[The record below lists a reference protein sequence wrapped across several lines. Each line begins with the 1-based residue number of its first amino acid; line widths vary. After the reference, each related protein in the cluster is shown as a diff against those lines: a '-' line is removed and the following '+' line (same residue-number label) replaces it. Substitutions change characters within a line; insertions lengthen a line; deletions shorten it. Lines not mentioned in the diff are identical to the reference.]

1 MAIEINL
8 EDVLF
13 SILVGSIPTVSML
26 LASFALMNLKVPPLI
41 EACFQNFCAGLILAA
56 VSLELLPLMSP
67 SSTTTP
73 FHSVAGTTV
82 GFILGV
88 AMINGVSELIDG
100 FENDTHGHAST
111 TSTVAKCDTSC
122 GKQPS
127 DNESDS
133 KNKSDVKLVYEMSPN
148 GSRRLP
154 WISSNMVA
162 VERSVE
168 MKERGSKNESS
179 KILAGSPKQFYGQGA
194 YARLNTSTSSS
205 HIDSLDPDCAGCA
218 EDGYDHEAI
227 LIAAVAI
234 ATPSHRAHIK
244 EHFVEIMNA
253 IEILERNTSGL
264 MMSNCELDLRQSEK
278 LAEEIDEEIHMLQY
292 RLDHTRR

>member
-1 MAIEINL
+1 
-8 EDVLF
+8 
-13 SILVGSIPTVSML
+13 ML

-67 SSTTTP
+67 SPTTTP
-73 FHSVAGTTV
+73 FNSVAGTTL

-88 AMINGVSELIDG
+88 TMINGVSQLIDG
-100 FENDTHGHAST
+100 FESEQHDHVRETNIVTKCVASC
-111 TSTVAKCDTSC
+111 S
-122 GKQPS
+122 GQRIG
-127 DNESDS
+127 NENNSQTEI
-133 KNKSDVKLVYEMSPN
+133 DVKPLYEMSPN

-154 WISSNMVA
+154 WMSSNMVA
-162 VERSVE
+162 MDHSGETKDRDN
-168 MKERGSKNESS
+168 KNESS
-179 KILAGSPKQFYGQGA
+179 KILTGSPKQFYGQGA
-194 YARLNTSTSSS
+194 SYALLNASTDST
-205 HIDSLDPDCAGCA
+205 HIESLDPDRAGCA

-253 IEILERNTSGL
+253 VVILERNTSRL
-264 MMSNCELDLRQSEK
+264 MKSNCPLELRQSEK

>member
-1 MAIEINL
+1 MAGELDL

-13 SILVGSIPTVSML
+13 SILIGSIPTASML

-73 FHSVAGTTV
+73 FHSVAGTTI

-100 FENDTHGHAST
+100 FENEAHDHVRK
-111 TSTVAKCDTSC
+111 TSNVAKCDASC
-122 GKQPS
+122 GMQPIVI
-127 DNESDS
+127 ESEPKIELDT
-133 KNKSDVKLVYEMSPN
+133 KPIYEMSPN

-154 WISSNMVA
+154 WVSSNIVA
-162 VERSVE
+162 ADRSVE
-168 MKERGSKNESS
+168 MKDRGSKNESS
-179 KILAGSPKQFYGQGA
+179 KILTGSPKQFYGQGA
-194 YARLNTSTSSS
+194 YTPLNASTSSS
-205 HIDSLDPDCAGCA
+205 HLESLDPDCAGCA

-244 EHFVEIMNA
+244 EHFVEIKSA
-253 IEILERNTSGL
+253 IVVLERNTSRL
-264 MMSNCELDLRQSEK
+264 MMSNCALDLRQSEK